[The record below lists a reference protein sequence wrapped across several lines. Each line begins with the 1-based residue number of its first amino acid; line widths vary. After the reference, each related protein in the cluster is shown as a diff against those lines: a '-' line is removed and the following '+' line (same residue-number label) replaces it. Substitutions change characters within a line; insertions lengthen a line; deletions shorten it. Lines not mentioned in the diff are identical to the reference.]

1 MRTDVHTHTTF
12 SDGSELSAMVEAA
25 ESAGLD
31 ALGLTDHCIV
41 VEDDFGRRDRYDL
54 VETYEQ
60 RRAVVDDARAET
72 DLRLYDAAEVSYVE
86 SAEAETREFLS
97 TADFAYTI
105 GSVHFAGPY
114 DYTSDA
120 SYVDAG
126 EETRR
131 AAVERYYD
139 AVVSLVESDLF
150 DVLGHLDLPERTTA
164 LRGHSRPEDYER
176 VAAAL
181 ADSRTVPEVN
191 AGRVGRSLGRVHPNP
206 EMLAQFHD
214 HDVGFVLGSD
224 SHRPGEL
231 TERVPAL
238 EDAVERHDLTVL
250 DATSV
255 LS

>member
-1 MRTDVHTHTTF
+1 MQTDVHTHTTF

-41 VEDDFGRRDRYDL
+41 VEDDFGRRERYDL
-54 VETYEQ
+54 VETYDQ
-60 RRAVVDDARAET
+60 RRQVIDDARAET

-86 SAEAETREFLS
+86 SAEDETRAFLS
-97 TADFAYTI
+97 AADFTYTI
-105 GSVHFAGPY
+105 GSVHFAGEY

-120 SYVDAG
+120 SYVDTS
-126 EETRR
+126 EDVRR

-176 VAAAL
+176 VAGAL

-191 AGRVGRSLGRVHPNP
+191 AGRVDRSLGRVHPNP
-206 EMLAQFHD
+206 EMLAQFRA

-224 SHRPGEL
+224 SHHPGEL
-231 TERVPAL
+231 RSRVPAL
-238 EDAVERHDLTVL
+238 EDAVERHDFTVL
-250 DATSV
+250 DAESV